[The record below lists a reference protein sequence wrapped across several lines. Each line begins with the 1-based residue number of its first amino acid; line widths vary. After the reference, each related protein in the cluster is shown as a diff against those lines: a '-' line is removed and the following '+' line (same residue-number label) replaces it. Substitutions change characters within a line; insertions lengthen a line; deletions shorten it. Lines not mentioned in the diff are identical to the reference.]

1 MTSGTHTTLRDP
13 VYTRIRASLCPIH
26 GLGGISGKS
35 GEYRDTKSLL
45 DEYAAQVTAVVLKA
59 KSGSVKKV
67 A

>member
-1 MTSGTHTTLRDP
+1 MRTTLPDP

-26 GLGGISGKS
+26 GLGGGASGKS
-35 GEYRDTKSLL
+35 GGVRDNPEVL
-45 DEYAAQVTAVVLKA
+45 DEVAAQVTVVVLKA

>member
-1 MTSGTHTTLRDP
+1 MSGNRTTLPDP

-26 GLGGISGKS
+26 GLGGISGR
-35 GEYRDTKSLL
+35 RDERRDNKALL
-45 DEYAAQVTAVVLKA
+45 DEVAAQVTAVVLKA